1 MFKKVKNRNHVLSQP
16 VHKHIKKHTTQKMV
30 LNHPYRVCLLYA
42 TNKNSHK
49 FMCEVWFKWW
59 RVRDSNPW
67 MLAWKASELTVSPT
81 RHTSN
86 CLYSITNN
94 IPLRQAFSS
103 FFRKKIFPIR
113 ILSENP
119 CITSLMRNTHQIY
132 KWPIMLSCFV
142 SSLS

>member
-81 RHTSN
+81 RHITN

-94 IPLRQAFSS
+94 IRLRQALFAFFANFSLFPGDRFS
-103 FFRKKIFPIR
+103 KPLFFGAKD
-113 ILSENP
+113 SENWEKP
-119 CITSLMRNTHQIY
+119 GTCSRFSEAH
-132 KWPIMLSCFV
+132 PI
-142 SSLS
+142 